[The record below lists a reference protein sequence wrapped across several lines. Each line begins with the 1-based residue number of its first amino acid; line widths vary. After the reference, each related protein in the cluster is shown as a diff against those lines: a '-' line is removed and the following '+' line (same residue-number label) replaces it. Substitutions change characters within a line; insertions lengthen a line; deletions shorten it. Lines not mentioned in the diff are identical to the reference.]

1 MKIWESC
8 VKGRKELS
16 VLLIFVKLL
25 KNLKNKRLKTTKI
38 NHLINFFL
46 RQDLKN
52 LRNELS
58 MGNDSDI
65 NSKRICF

>member
-52 LRNELS
+52 VRNELS

>member
-1 MKIWESC
+1 M
-8 VKGRKELS
+8 KGRKELS